1 VGSHQPLGEPLVVPP
16 MRELTIT
23 TLTHTGEDGYCVDS
37 RTCPAVRTIAEH
49 PGKYFVVLTLAA
61 FAPVMGAGE
70 ILGTAPRSVIDRA
83 GQAGR

>member
-1 VGSHQPLGEPLVVPP
+1 

-23 TLTHTGEDGYCVDS
+23 TLTHAGEDGDCVDS

-49 PGKYFVVLTLAA
+49 PGKYFVVLTEVTDPAILAA

-70 ILGTAPRSVIDRA
+70 ILGTAPRSVIDRV